1 MRIAPE
7 EGMGQGAYMS
17 EAKFWSDI
25 LLCEV
30 NGKQE
35 MAAGFT
41 PKEGGGGGGLWTRLT
56 SYRH

>member
-1 MRIAPE
+1 
-7 EGMGQGAYMS
+7 MS